1 VPIKTFV
8 AVPALESGARVALV
22 APAGPLQ
29 RPEDL
34 PRAEENVRSM
44 GWEAVIGNHV
54 NARMSYLAGSDTQR
68 LSDLNRALAD
78 PKIDAVWCLRGGY
91 GMTRLLEDI
100 DYAALSR
107 SPKTIIGYSDVT
119 ALHAAIGIRCG
130 LTTFHGPTA
139 RELLTDFSRASFDAA
154 IVQRRDSGG
163 SAPAARELRAG
174 KATGRLA
181 GGNLSVLTALAG
193 TPFAPDLRD
202 TIVILEDINEPVYR
216 VDRMLQQLRQSGM
229 LAGCSAIVFG
239 DCTRC
244 PEDASGGGR
253 SLDEVLTEIAAWLGV
268 PCIAGVPIGHIDDQ
282 WTLPLG
288 ALAELDSDSR
298 TLTVTSFN

>member
-1 VPIKTFV
+1 M
-8 AVPALESGARVALV
+8 ALV

-54 NARMSYLAGSDTQR
+54 NARMSYLAGSDTER
-68 LSDLNRALAD
+68 LNDLNRALAD
-78 PKIDAVWCLRGGY
+78 PKIDAIWCLRGGY
-91 GMTRLLEDI
+91 GLTRLLEDI
-100 DYAALSR
+100 DYAALAR
-107 SPKTIIGYSDVT
+107 SPKTIIGYSDAT
-119 ALHAAIGIRCG
+119 ALHAAIGLRCG
-130 LTTFHGPTA
+130 LITFHGPTA
-139 RELLTDFSRASFDAA
+139 RELLTDFSRASFEAA
-154 IVQRRDSGG
+154 LIHRVDSGG
-163 SAPAARELRAG
+163 SAPAARELRPG
-174 KATGRLA
+174 RATGRLA

-216 VDRMLQQLRQSGM
+216 MDRMLQQLRQSGM
-229 LAGCSAIVFG
+229 LAGCRAIVFG

-253 SLDEVLTEIAAWLGV
+253 SLDEVLTEVASWLDV

-298 TLTVTSFN
+298 TLTVTSFD